1 MIVPSTY
8 LAAAL
13 DGGLLLVAGLY
24 AAGIRWLASGIRE
37 QPAAGTGLPR
47 VSVVVAA
54 RDEATRIGTCL
65 AQLLGQ
71 DYPADLFEVIVV
83 DDGSVDETARVV
95 GVAVQRDPRVRLL
108 STEAELGRSGAKK
121 AALSLGVGA
130 ATGEVILTTDADCL
144 VPLTW
149 MRSMVAAFRPEVG
162 MVCGFSQIGEPGQA
176 RSFRQRYE
184 ALDFLGLMG
193 CILGSVDRGH
203 PMGASGQ
210 NLAYR
215 REAFREIGGYERVKD
230 RASGDDVLL
239 LQLVR
244 RFTRWRAAFATAPE
258 ARVVHP
264 WSASWSALLRQRT
277 RWASNAPCQ
286 LRLDPAFFG
295 LMVAAFLLS
304 LGLLAAPL
312 LLIRGALDPWAV
324 GLALVAKLGAEAV
337 LLRRAAALFGRAD
350 LLSFFPGWALVQP
363 LHVVVVGIS
372 GCLGVFTWKG
382 RRHRWGRQR

>member
-1 MIVPSTY
+1 MTILPPT
-8 LAAAL
+8 LTTAL
-13 DGGLLLVAGLY
+13 DAGLLLVAGLY
-24 AAGIRWLASGIRE
+24 AAGIRWLAGGIRE
-37 QPAAGTGLPR
+37 QSVAGIGSPR

-54 RDEATRIGTCL
+54 RDEAALIETCL
-65 AQLLGQ
+65 MRLLDQ
-71 DYPADLFEVIVV
+71 DYPVDLFEVIVV
-83 DDGSVDETARVV
+83 DDGSVDETARLV
-95 GVAVQRDPRVRLL
+95 GAIIQRDPRVRLL
-108 STEAELGRSGAKK
+108 STEAELGRSGSKK
-121 AALSLGVGA
+121 AALSLAVGA

-144 VPLTW
+144 VPPTW

-176 RSFRQRYE
+176 RSFLQRYE

-193 CILGSVDRGH
+193 CILGSTGRGR

-215 REAFREIGGYERVKD
+215 REAFQQVGGYERVKD

-239 LQLVR
+239 LQLLR
-244 RFTRWRAAFATAPE
+244 RFTRWGVAFATAPD

-312 LLIRGALDPWAV
+312 LITWGALDPWVA
-324 GLALVAKLGAEAV
+324 GLALILKLGAEWL
-337 LLRRAAALFGRAD
+337 LLRRTAALFDRTD
-350 LLSFFPGWALVQP
+350 LIGFFPGWALIQP
-363 LHVVVVGIS
+363 VHVVVVGIL